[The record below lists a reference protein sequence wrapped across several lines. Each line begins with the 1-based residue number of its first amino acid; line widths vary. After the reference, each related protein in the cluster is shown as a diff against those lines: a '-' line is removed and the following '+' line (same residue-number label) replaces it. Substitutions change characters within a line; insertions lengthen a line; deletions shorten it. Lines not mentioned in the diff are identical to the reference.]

1 VLAPIR
7 KGKSELLIRALTLRA
22 DQGADDGDQKHSL
35 AQNTCRLPGESHVQ
49 KGSKI
54 LLAH

>member
-7 KGKSELLIRALTLRA
+7 KGKSELLIRALTLCA
-22 DQGADDGDQKHSL
+22 DQGADDGDQTHSL
-35 AQNTCRLPGESHVQ
+35 VQNACRLPGESHMQ

-54 LLAH
+54 LLAQ